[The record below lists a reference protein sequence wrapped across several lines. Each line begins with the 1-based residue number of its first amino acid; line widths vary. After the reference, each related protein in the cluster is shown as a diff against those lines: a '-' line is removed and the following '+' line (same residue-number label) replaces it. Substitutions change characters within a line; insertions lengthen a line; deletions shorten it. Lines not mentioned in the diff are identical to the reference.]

1 MGEQKG
7 ADRERRGGAASEG
20 GAEGGWVTNPS
31 PSTRLPDSSPWRAHP
46 VSAWESGMG
55 GWCSNLVA
63 LGSLT
68 PALALI
74 QFKSELLG
82 CCLSCI
88 STSLV
93 LFCAPEILYIGFNM
107 SVSTCVSLLIHLFM
121 TLLVYLCLVP
131 L

>member
-1 MGEQKG
+1 
-7 ADRERRGGAASEG
+7 
-20 GAEGGWVTNPS
+20 
-31 PSTRLPDSSPWRAHP
+31 
-46 VSAWESGMG
+46 MG
-55 GWCSNLVA
+55 GWCSDLVA

-74 QFKSELLG
+74 QFKSALLG